1 MNTYFT
7 QIYLRRGYFSA
18 ILFLIA
24 LLAGCT
30 PKTEAIKTIT
40 QDSNGVFDA
49 ALSRDGSLSLMSSAD
64 NDVTLWQLT
73 PKAQAKFRW
82 QQQSQNNVFLVKFS
96 PGHQYAVTASRHD
109 FAIWSTHTGHSLGFY
124 SIAQSVI
131 RDLAI
136 SANGQNVLVGL
147 ENSKVL
153 FINLKT
159 GRRLEFLAHTQAIN
173 VVRLSANGRY
183 AFSAGNGGDAILW
196 DTQSAQIIT
205 KIHMD
210 SRITQIAMTPDGK
223 YIFVAGSH
231 NLAKIFTIPQG
242 KLVSK
247 LAIHTRQEIF
257 SSARFVHHDQWLLT
271 GSANRRLRLWDIKSG
286 QLLEQWKVGL
296 NTNRRPASAVV
307 YDATID
313 DNGQVISASSSGLV
327 EYWSVHNE

>member
-1 MNTYFT
+1 MNNYFT
-7 QIYLRRGYFSA
+7 QIYLRRSYFSA
-18 ILFLIA
+18 ILLFIV
-24 LLAGCT
+24 LLVGCT
-30 PKTEAIKTIT
+30 PKTEAIKAII
-40 QDSNGVFDA
+40 QDSDGVFAA
-49 ALSRDGSLSLMSSAD
+49 ALSRDGSLSLMSSAN

-96 PGHQYAVTASRHD
+96 PDHQYAVTASRHD
-109 FAIWSTHTGHSLGFY
+109 FAIWSTHTGQSLGFY
-124 SIAQSVI
+124 AISQSVI
-131 RDLAI
+131 RDLAL
-136 SANGQNVLVGL
+136 SANGQNVVAGL
-147 ENSKVL
+147 ENGKVL

-159 GRRLEFLAHTQAIN
+159 GRRLEFLGHTQAIN
-173 VVRLSANGRY
+173 IVRLSANGRY
-183 AFSAGNGGDAILW
+183 AFSAGNGGNAILW
-196 DTQSAQIIT
+196 NTQSAQIIT
-205 KIHMD
+205 KIHMN

-231 NLAKIFTIPQG
+231 NLAKIYTIPQG
-242 KLVSK
+242 KQVSQ

-271 GSANRRLRLWDIKSG
+271 GSASRRLRLWDVNSG

-296 NTNRRPASAVV
+296 NTNHRPASAVV